1 MMQQQRIVIIGGGI
15 IGLSTAYTLLRSGI
29 EQVTVLEQAVIDHE
43 QASSHGISR
52 LLRFEYGSDTLY
64 SQMVQLSLQRWQRLE
79 QIVKRRLYTPTGLLV
94 LGSELDEYTPASYA
108 VLRKLGLTPEHLT
121 YKDCAHRFP
130 QFNTQDF
137 DLLTFNINAGIL
149 HASTCLQT
157 LRSCITALGG
167 TILEHH
173 RVTHI
178 DNDRS
183 QAPIR
188 LHISGGETIIADRVA
203 VATGPWVHRLL
214 GEMDLPVRLTRQYLL
229 YFSDLPIERYNVYN
243 FPAFIADDLYGFPLH
258 KTGNQGPLYLKAASH
273 SFGAPAIPDE
283 EPPVDENV
291 IQQVTRRLYHL
302 LPELKQAKLAKV
314 ELYIYDVSS
323 DEDFILDYLPQ
334 DQRIVFA
341 TGLSGHGFKFGL
353 LLGEI
358 MTSLLC
364 ETSSIVPL
372 DRFRL
377 MRFSPTSQIPIHSVA

>member
-1 MMQQQRIVIIGGGI
+1 VQQPRIVIIGGGI
-15 IGLSTAYTLLRSGI
+15 IGLSTAYTLLCSGI
-29 EQVTVLEQAVIDHE
+29 EDVTVLEQAVIDHE

-79 QIVKRRLYTPTGLLV
+79 HIVKRKLYTPTGLLV
-94 LGSELDEYTPASYA
+94 LGSEQDEYTRSSYS
-108 VLRKLGLTPEHLT
+108 VLRKLGYTPERLT
-121 YKDCAHRFP
+121 HEDCEHRFP

-137 DLLTFNINAGIL
+137 DLLTFNMNAGML
-149 HASTCLQT
+149 HASMCLQA
-157 LRSCITALGG
+157 LRACIIALGG

-188 LHISGGETIIADRVA
+188 LHISNGKTIIADRIA
-203 VATGPWVHRLL
+203 ITAGPWVHRLL
-214 GEMDLPVRLTRQYLL
+214 GAMNLPVRLTRQYLL

-258 KTGNQGPLYLKAASH
+258 KTGNPGPLYLKAASH

-283 EPPVDENV
+283 VPPVDENV
-291 IQQVTRRLYHL
+291 IQQVTSRLYHL
-302 LPELKQAKLAKV
+302 LPELEQARLAKV
-314 ELYIYDVSS
+314 ESYIYDVSH

-334 DQRIVFA
+334 DHRIVFA
-341 TGLSGHGFKFGL
+341 TGLTGHGFKFGL

-364 ETSSIVPL
+364 ETASIVPL

-377 MRFSPTSQIPIHSVA
+377 MRFSPTYQTPVHSVA